1 MVVFCFY
8 FVLSFFFATL
18 NHVALKTVTG
28 LTLKEGIGRI
38 SFRPGRQVASP
49 AALVMRSKQ
58 LTTRTLLER
67 IKRKEIKKY

>member
-1 MVVFCFY
+1 M
-8 FVLSFFFATL
+8 
-18 NHVALKTVTG
+18 ALKTVTG

-38 SFRPGRQVASP
+38 SFRPGRQLAYP

-67 IKRKEIKKY
+67 KEQKYKIK